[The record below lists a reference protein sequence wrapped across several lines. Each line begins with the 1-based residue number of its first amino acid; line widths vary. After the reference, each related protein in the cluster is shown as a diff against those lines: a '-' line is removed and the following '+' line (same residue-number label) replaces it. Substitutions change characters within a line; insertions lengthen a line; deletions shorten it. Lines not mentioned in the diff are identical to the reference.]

1 MATVEQVKSKIQ
13 NILQKHGSVTIDN
26 EGDFAYEWGS
36 SAVFI
41 RVLDWGDGDVLVN
54 VYAIVAGQVPITDEL
69 CADLI
74 LERSM
79 VVGAWSIL
87 RDSDNPKIGDV
98 TFSIRLFGNDLDES
112 EILKAIALTG
122 EVADDQDDQ
131 IVARFGG
138 KRMADFN

>member
-1 MATVEQVKSKIQ
+1 VATVEQVKSKIQ
-13 NILQKHGSVTIDN
+13 GFLQKHGSVTIDN
-26 EGDFAYEWGS
+26 DGDFAYEWGS

-79 VVGAWSIL
+79 VVGAWSIN
-87 RDSDNPKIGDV
+87 RDSSNPKVGDI

-112 EILKAIALTG
+112 EIIKAIALTG

-138 KRMADFN
+138 KRMADI

>member
-13 NILQKHGSVTIDN
+13 GFLQKHGSVTIDN

-41 RVLDWGDGDVLVN
+41 RALDWGDGDILVN

-79 VVGAWSIL
+79 VVGSWSIN
-87 RDSDNPKIGDV
+87 RDPDNSKVGDV

-112 EILKAIALTG
+112 EIIKAIQITG
-122 EVADDQDDQ
+122 AVADEHDDK

-138 KRMADFN
+138 KRMADL

>member
-13 NILQKHGSVTIDN
+13 VFLQKHGSVTIDN

-41 RVLDWGDGDVLVN
+41 RVLDWGDGDILVN

-79 VVGAWSIL
+79 VVGSWSIN
-87 RDSDNPKIGDV
+87 RDPDNSKVGDV

-112 EILKAIALTG
+112 EIIKAIQITG
-122 EVADDQDDQ
+122 AVADEHDDQ

-138 KRMADFN
+138 KRMADL